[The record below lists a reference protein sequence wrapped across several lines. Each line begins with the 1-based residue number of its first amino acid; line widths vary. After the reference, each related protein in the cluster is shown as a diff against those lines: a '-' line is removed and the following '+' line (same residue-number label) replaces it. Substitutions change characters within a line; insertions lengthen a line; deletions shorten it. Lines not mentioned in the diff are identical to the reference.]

1 MISALQVVRLTTG
14 QMKPD
19 RVAQRVGQGVDLGA
33 QPAAGSAD
41 RLVLTGFFFAPAL
54 C

>member
-1 MISALQVVRLTTG
+1 MSLA
-14 QMKPD
+14 P
-19 RVAQRVGQGVDLGA
+19 AQDESGRIPQRINQSMDFGA
-33 QPAAGSAD
+33 QSAAGSAD